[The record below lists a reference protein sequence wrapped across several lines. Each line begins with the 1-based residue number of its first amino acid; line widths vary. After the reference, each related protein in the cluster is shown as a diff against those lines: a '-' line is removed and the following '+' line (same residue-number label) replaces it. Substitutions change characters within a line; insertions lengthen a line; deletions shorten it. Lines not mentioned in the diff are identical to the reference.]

1 MTISRTVTVT
11 TAYSITLPVSA
22 WRTLADDRTGAS
34 RSWCNTL
41 DYVIDEAMQ
50 TIAER
55 RIQWRKYR
63 QCLHCDAAHNG
74 NKSHDVTV
82 TILAQSGGTTL
93 NGEPIVDTFLADIRA
108 EIAYCDSWAY
118 VADKHATRE
127 AMRKILAQLL
137 TTADLR
143 G

>member
-1 MTISRTVTVT
+1 MTISRTVTVQ

-41 DYVIDEAMQ
+41 DYIIDEAID
-50 TIAER
+50 TIRWR
-55 RIQWRKYR
+55 REMWRKYSD
-63 QCLHCDAAHNG
+63 CPECAVSHNG
-74 NKSHDVTV
+74 NRHHDVNV

-93 NGEPIVDTFLADIRA
+93 NGEPIVDTFLADIRT
-108 EIAYCDSWAY
+108 EIAYCDGWAY
-118 VADKHATRE
+118 VTDKHATRE